1 MKKDDIYIPI
11 ELEHLM
17 TFLFGK
23 RSTHG
28 LAGSHS
34 MRAWKKQVQRIAR
47 AIRHAAYLNVDSGDL
62 FHRNSLLR
70 LCEQAESEISRAR
83 TNDEVNL
90 LTIRYLVHMMFHLMG
105 DMPNHWGRRAVNR
118 SGDWRLD
125 AHRKLIYTQTAEQKT
140 NLIFHL
146 PQIRGFKGRIPDLLD
161 LNLKFRRDCRRD
173 PRKFIEW
180 FRREYQTVYLEVF

>member
-34 MRAWKKQVQRIAR
+34 MRTWKKHVQRIAR
-47 AIRHAAYLNVDSGDL
+47 AIRHAAYVNVDSGDL
-62 FHRNSLLR
+62 FHRNLLLR
-70 LCEQAESEISRAR
+70 LCEQVEGEISRAR
-83 TNDEVNL
+83 TNDEINL
-90 LTIRYLVHMMFHLMG
+90 LTIRYLVHMVFHLMG
-105 DMPNHWGRRAVNR
+105 DMPNHWGRQAVNR

-125 AHRKLIYTQTAEQKT
+125 ANRKLIYTQTAEQKK

-146 PQIRGFKGRIPDLLD
+146 PVTHEFKGRIPNPLD
-161 LNLKFRRDCRRD
+161 LILKFRRDCRRD